1 MEIGNDFKENLA
13 ILKKVMT
20 TVSSSWL
27 TQVQEEDSIEVLL
40 IKNNTFLNGG
50 EIKLALRQITA

>member
-1 MEIGNDFKENLA
+1 MEIGNDFKENLT

-20 TVSSSWL
+20 TVSSSCL
-27 TQVQEEDSIEVLL
+27 TQVQEEDNIEVLL

-50 EIKLALRQITA
+50 ELKLALR